1 MIKVPFKLSNLKDDI
16 IIKNCFYKIKNK
28 LIWYLVKNPYR
39 MWSVCTCY
47 KNILLYINMES
58 LDVIYSINYVVVFIN
73 IELYLVF
80 WI

>member
-1 MIKVPFKLSNLKDDI
+1 M

-28 LIWYLVKNPYR
+28 LIWYLVENPYR
-39 MWSVCTCY
+39 MWSVYTCY
-47 KNILLYINMES
+47 KNILLSINTES
-58 LDVIYSINYVVVFIN
+58 LDVIYSINYVVVLIIIY